1 MNVTIENFVGV
12 FENAYSKEYCDKV
25 IQYFETCHENGCSKT
40 RQREV
45 EGTLKTD
52 KNDTVVWGDIRQ
64 DGTLTRPF
72 NNTFWKCYGLYAGK
86 YDVLK
91 SAEQHNNYAYKVQ
104 KTEVGEGYHVWHFEA
119 DGRATSIRLLT
130 WILYLNDVEEGG
142 ETEFLYYPKRIK
154 PKTGTLI
161 IWPGAYTHTHRGNP
175 PISNTKYIVTGWIE
189 F

>member
-1 MNVTIENFVGV
+1 MNVEIKDFVGI

-25 IQYFETCHENGCSKT
+25 IQYFETCHANGCSKT

-45 EGTLKTD
+45 KDTLKTD
-52 KNDTVVWGDIRQ
+52 KNDTIVWGDIGQ
-64 DGTLTRPF
+64 DGELTRPF
-72 NNTFWKCYGLYAGK
+72 NATFWECYGLYADK

-91 SAEQHNNYAYKVQ
+91 GAEQHNNYAYKVQ
-104 KTEVGEGYHVWHFEA
+104 RTEVGEGYHVWHFEA
-119 DGRATSIRLLT
+119 DGVATSRRLLT

-154 PKTGTLI
+154 PKAGTLI
-161 IWPGAYTHTHRGNP
+161 IWPGAYTHTHRGNQP
-175 PISNTKYIVTGWIE
+175 LSNTKYIVTGWVE